1 MVRYLV
7 AAPTGG
13 AMLALLA
20 ACGGPTAATATATTA
35 SQAPAT
41 TVAAASA
48 SAATTEAAAA
58 ASATPATAT
67 LAPQTTTATS
77 SAAPA
82 ASAKPTGGAVVI
94 EHWTNLSPTSPEQQA
109 REATIETFN
118 GSQQAVRVTVAPGAA
133 DLTKLKTA
141 LAGGNPPD
149 SAFIA
154 YYDAAAL
161 ASAGAVVDLDQELRT
176 DKDWEAQRQNIFP
189 LALETS
195 VWRGKL
201 AAMPFSINNNLIMYN
216 GDVLTRA
223 GVQPPQPGWTW
234 DDFVAAASKAAKPPD
249 VWGLDL
255 GRYGGWS
262 QYTFW
267 ANLGASNGFKLLSD
281 DGTKVQFNS
290 PQGIE
295 ITQFHVDLIAKYHL
309 APNDPKFAS
318 ELLATG
324 QTAFEQQGSFRM
336 PLLRQKK
343 VNFGVVANP
352 VAAKGDKRYADGGG
366 HSLAVLRTDH
376 ADRVAGAVTFAKYFS
391 STPAQLQMALTGTM
405 FPITNSTLQ
414 DKGYQAYL
422 AKDPQYKVYADELPN
437 TGRAPTLPSFQKFT
451 DTLGAA
457 LLDAYTGKKTPSDA
471 HASAQPL
478 LQGILDADLQQG

>member
-1 MVRYLV
+1 
-7 AAPTGG
+7 
-13 AMLALLA
+13 
-20 ACGGPTAATATATTA
+20 
-35 SQAPAT
+35 
-41 TVAAASA
+41 
-48 SAATTEAAAA
+48 
-58 ASATPATAT
+58 
-67 LAPQTTTATS
+67 
-77 SAAPA
+77 
-82 ASAKPTGGAVVI
+82 VI

-109 REATIETFN
+109 REATIGTFN
-118 GSQQAVRVTVAPGAA
+118 GSQQAVRVALAPGAA

-141 LAGGNPPD
+141 LAGGTPPD

-154 YYDAAAL
+154 YFDAAAL
-161 ASAGAVVDLDQELRT
+161 ASAGAVVDLDQQLRT
-176 DKDWEAQRQNIFP
+176 DKDWGTQRQNIFP

-249 VWGLDL
+249 IWGLDL

-290 PQGIE
+290 PQAIA
-295 ITQFHVDLIAKYHL
+295 ITQFHVDLISKYTL

-324 QTAFEQQGSFRM
+324 KTAFEQQGSFRM
-336 PLLRQKK
+336 PLLRQKN

-366 HSLAVLRTDH
+366 HSLAVFRTDH
-376 ADRVAGAVTFAKYFS
+376 ADQTAAAVTFAKYFS
-391 STPAQLQMALTGTM
+391 SAPAQLQMALTGTM
-405 FPITNSTLQ
+405 FPINGTALLDKSYQ
-414 DKGYQAYL
+414 DYL
-422 AKDPQYKVYADELPN
+422 AKDPQYKVFADELPN

-457 LLDAYTGKKTPSDA
+457 LLDAYAGKKTPGDA
-471 HASAQPL
+471 HAAAQPL
-478 LQGILDADLQQG
+478 LQGVLDQDLKQG